1 MLLHYSFD
9 LDIGAVLDRAHPPS
23 CLSELEE
30 KDLRNL
36 AFPEVVSH
44 SSDQDSSQMYYT
56 FHLRQKV
63 SNTSSLKH
71 MSANQFHFS
80 YGYVLFKKRRDAA
93 SKRGWVQ
100 ESYVVV
106 SELNLIGFFYKLLD
120 DLSQGWEFGE
130 VFR

>member
-1 MLLHYSFD
+1 
-9 LDIGAVLDRAHPPS
+9 
-23 CLSELEE
+23 
-30 KDLRNL
+30 
-36 AFPEVVSH
+36 
-44 SSDQDSSQMYYT
+44 
-56 FHLRQKV
+56 
-63 SNTSSLKH
+63 

-120 DLSQGWEFGE
+120 DLSQGWPFEE
-130 VFR
+130 VFRQSVEEWPWPTPGTQVTVKLL